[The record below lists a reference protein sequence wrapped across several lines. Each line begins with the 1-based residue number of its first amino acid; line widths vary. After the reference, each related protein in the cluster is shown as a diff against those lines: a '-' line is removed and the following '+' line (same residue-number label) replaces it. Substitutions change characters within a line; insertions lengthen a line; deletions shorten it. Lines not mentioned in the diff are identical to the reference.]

1 MRLASIAKGENMST
15 QAYSRRDVLKLAALG
30 GVVFASSLSGCAGL
44 GGRSEDFHFVQL
56 SDVHLGYA
64 NPKVTP
70 DADKTLQKAIA
81 ATNALETQPDFVIFT
96 GDLTQTTD
104 DPKVRRAR
112 LRQFRDIASGLNVK
126 TVYYFAGEHDA
137 SLDRA
142 EAYQEVIGGPLYY
155 TFDHKGIHFIV
166 LDNTSDPAPILG
178 GKQIEWLKADL
189 ARTPK
194 DAPIVVFTHRPLF
207 PLSPQWDWATRD
219 GQQAIDALLGYRH
232 ATIFYGHIHHEHH
245 HRTGHIEHHAAR
257 AVMFPLSPLGT
268 APQKTQLPWDP
279 AQPYKGLG
287 FRSVQLN
294 GGVLRPTEHAI
305 TAG

>member
-1 MRLASIAKGENMST
+1 M
-15 QAYSRRDVLKLAALG
+15 KLAGLG
-30 GVVFASSLSGCAGL
+30 GIVFASSLSGCAGL

-56 SDVHLGYA
+56 SDVHLGYN
-64 NPKVTP
+64 NPKVNP
-70 DADKTLQKAIA
+70 DAAGTLQKAIA
-81 ATNALETQPDFVIFT
+81 ATNALDTQPDFVIFT

-104 DPKVRRAR
+104 DPKLRRAR
-112 LRQFRDIASGLNVK
+112 LQQFREIAGGLKVRQ
-126 TVYYFAGEHDA
+126 VYYFAGEHDA

-178 GKQIEWLKADL
+178 AKQIEWLKADL
-189 ARTPK
+189 ARQQK

-207 PLSPQWDWATRD
+207 ALSPQWDWATRD
-219 GQQAIDALLGYRH
+219 GQQAVDALLEY
-232 ATIFYGHIHHEHH
+232 TNVTVFYGHIHHEHH

-287 FRSVQLN
+287 FRAVQAGN
-294 GGVLRPTEHAI
+294 GAPRITEYPI
-305 TAG
+305 RAG